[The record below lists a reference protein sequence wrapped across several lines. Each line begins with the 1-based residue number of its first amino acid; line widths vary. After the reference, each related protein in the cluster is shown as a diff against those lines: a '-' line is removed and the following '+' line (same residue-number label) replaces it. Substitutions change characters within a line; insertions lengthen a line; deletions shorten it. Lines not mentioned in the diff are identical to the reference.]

1 MADSSTTPSQNR
13 SYVTN
18 DGRASTFGRNLIQY
32 IQSRLPYSN
41 VEPEGNQLNPKYNIF
56 KKTGMKRAEALAK
69 ASVSSSNPYN
79 NIPIGDFAKDSSFGD
94 VMYANI
100 QEDKNGRI
108 RDYRIIAAYSEVAD
122 ALDEICDE
130 TINPDESGW
139 ITKLQL
145 KEVDLTVEE
154 KSELEKQFHRYI
166 EYYDLKN
173 RGWQYFRQLLV
184 EGELFFE
191 QIIHEGFVED
201 GILGVINLPSEIIDP
216 VYNNIQNML
225 IKGYIYRKPIYS
237 PENPKKILNSYL
249 WIKTRLLTL
258 ILVYITKLKTLLYH
272 FLRMRDVLIDSYL

>member
-18 DGRASTFGRNLIQY
+18 DGRASTFGRNLVQY

-41 VEPEGNQLNPKYNIF
+41 VEPEGDQLNPKYNIF

-69 ASVSSSNPYN
+69 ASISSSNPYN

-100 QEDKNGRI
+100 QEDKNGRL

-130 TINPDESGW
+130 TINPDESGYSA
-139 ITKLQL
+139 KLQL

-154 KSELEKQFHRYI
+154 K
-166 EYYDLKN
+166 
-173 RGWQYFRQLLV
+173 
-184 EGELFFE
+184 
-191 QIIHEGFVED
+191 
-201 GILGVINLPSEIIDP
+201 
-216 VYNNIQNML
+216 
-225 IKGYIYRKPIYS
+225 
-237 PENPKKILNSYL
+237 
-249 WIKTRLLTL
+249 
-258 ILVYITKLKTLLYH
+258 
-272 FLRMRDVLIDSYL
+272 